1 MNAKSGPEYKAQVGE
16 ASPWVDAQT
25 LYIPLD
31 LPELNIMN
39 IDSARPNASE
49 LLADQPSA
57 RGDQYGRTSFARQI
71 GNLLTIRP
79 GSPGIV
85 VGIEGPWGSGKSS
98 IIEMIKNDLS
108 GMRESGPIIVQFSP
122 WMLSGSEAL
131 VEALLT
137 ELAAG
142 INEGAEESPTEKT
155 LRVSK
160 RILGYVGLLR
170 HLKYLKHVPGVSL
183 VGISA
188 EVVGKA
194 LATAGSFAEDIGN
207 GVDEAHKIVSDVE
220 TALTVQNSLHRRK
233 AEVEQALIDLD
244 RSILVVVDDVDR
256 LTPAETVEV
265 FRTIKAVADFPGVA
279 YLVTYDREVVS
290 DSLGNGNQAGGEAY
304 LDKIVQVAYPLA
316 PAFPWQ
322 LRSHLKAVLGD
333 RLDHSGRLLESFEE
347 LLMPQALK
355 IACSLCRHPRDIIR
369 LANRLTLSL
378 VSTKHNANAADV
390 LVAEAVFQRFPRI
403 RDALARTPQHFVQE
417 RFTVKGK
424 LTDLR
429 FADEYAHSKVDWSR
443 YLPKDPA
450 EAAVCNAALDFLFSE
465 PLNGKR
471 STVSDLRICDPWT
484 LIRFLVHTSLDGIP
498 NTDHI
503 FEWLIDPAKA
513 GIGSRI
519 RQSDLREGQWLI
531 QASLTFVDSRK
542 DIDHV
547 GLFQELQQA
556 YDYAKLEDDEWTSNL
571 AGLAELAAKC
581 THHFGSEKMKHL
593 LDFIQHTPL
602 VLGQEVLLQLKEIAK
617 RSDLHYANAFNAGEF
632 SQCVETWLKIAED
645 AFRSGAVIKERN
657 LIALLSG
664 MGQLANDREVRAYH
678 SLMAL
683 CHRPEGL
690 DYVMQNEKSL
700 SSSHRIFG
708 FLGNGEELASLIRN
722 SPKRASYEW
731 FIDRMK
737 QDQAALILRSFNY
750 QPES

>member
-1 MNAKSGPEYKAQVGE
+1 MH
-16 ASPWVDAQT
+16 
-25 LYIPLD
+25 
-31 LPELNIMN
+31 

-57 RGDQYGRTSFARQI
+57 RDDQYGRTAFARQI

-98 IIEMIKNDLS
+98 IIEMIKKDFS
-108 GMRESGPIIVQFSP
+108 GMLGSGPIIVQFSP

-142 INEGAEESPTEKT
+142 IHEGAEENPTEKT
-155 LRVSK
+155 LTVSK

-194 LATAGSFAEDIGN
+194 LAAAGSIADNIGN
-207 GVDEAHKIVSDVE
+207 GVDEANKIVSDVE
-220 TALTVQNSLHRRK
+220 SALTGQISLHRRK
-233 AEVEQALIDLD
+233 TEVEQALIDLG
-244 RSILVVVDDVDR
+244 RSILVVVDDIDR

-322 LRSHLKAVLGD
+322 LRSHLKAVLED
-333 RLDHSGRLLESFEE
+333 RLDRSGRFLESFEE

-378 VSTKHNANAADV
+378 VSTKHHANAADV
-390 LVAEAVFQRFPRI
+390 LVAEAVFQRFPRM
-403 RDALARTPQHFVQE
+403 RDALARTPQHFVQDRFNVKNNLSNM
-417 RFTVKGK
+417 RFTE
-424 LTDLR
+424 
-429 FADEYAHSKVDWSR
+429 EYAQSKVDWSP
-443 YLPKDPA
+443 YLPKDAA
-450 EAAVCNAALDFLFSE
+450 EAAVCNAALEFLFSE
-465 PLNGKR
+465 PFNGKR
-471 STVSDLRICDPWT
+471 SPVSDLRICEPWT
-484 LIRFLVHTSLDGIP
+484 LIRFLVHTSLDGLP
-498 NTDHI
+498 NADHI
-503 FEWLIDPAKA
+503 FEWLVDPAKA

-519 RQSDLREGQWLI
+519 RESDVREGQWLI

-556 YDYAKLEDDEWTSNL
+556 YDYAKLEDDDWTSNL

-581 THHFGSEKMKHL
+581 VRNCGAEKMKYVSN
-593 LDFIQHTPL
+593 FIQHTPL
-602 VLGQEVLLQLKEIAK
+602 VYGQEFLLQLKAIAK
-617 RSDLHYANAFNAGEF
+617 RSDPDYANELKAGEF
-632 SQCVETWLKIAED
+632 SQYVEAWLQIAEE
-645 AFRSGAVIKERN
+645 AFRSGAAIQERN
-657 LIALLSG
+657 LRALLNG
-664 MGQLANDREVRAYH
+664 MGQLADDREVRAH
-678 SLMAL
+678 RSLMAL

-690 DYVMQNEKSL
+690 DYVLQYEKSR
-700 SSSHRIFG
+700 SFSHRIFS
-708 FLGNGEELASLIRN
+708 FLGNGEELTSLIRN
-722 SPKRASYEW
+722 SPKHSSYEW
-731 FIDRMK
+731 FLDRMN
-737 QDQAALILRSFNY
+737 QEQAAITLRSINY
-750 QPES
+750 QPEG